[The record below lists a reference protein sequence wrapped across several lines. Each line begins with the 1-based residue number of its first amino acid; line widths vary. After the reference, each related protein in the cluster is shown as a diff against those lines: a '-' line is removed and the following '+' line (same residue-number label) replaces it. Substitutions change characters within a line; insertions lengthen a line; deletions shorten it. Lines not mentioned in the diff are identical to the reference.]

1 MVCVCGGEERGWER
15 EKMEVR
21 RKAFFFLGV
30 FVSPSLLVLLVVVW
44 VTHRKQQRLYSNILE
59 G

>member
-1 MVCVCGGEERGWER
+1 
-15 EKMEVR
+15 MEVR